1 MSEDYYNTILKLNQ
15 PRSAWLSIVAV
26 SIEAVALFP
35 WYTFLN
41 MIISESILF
50 PIIDA

>member
-1 MSEDYYNTILKLNQ
+1 MSEDYYNTLNTE
-15 PRSAWLSIVAV
+15 STKKCVVIVAV

-41 MIISESILF
+41 MIMCESILF

>member
-1 MSEDYYNTILKLNQ
+1 MSEDYYNTEYESTKKCVV
-15 PRSAWLSIVAV
+15 IVAV

-41 MIISESILF
+41 MIMSESILF

>member
-1 MSEDYYNTILKLNQ
+1 MSEITTILNTESTKKCVV
-15 PRSAWLSIVAV
+15 IVAV